1 MQRKKFLNLIYLI
14 ILLPI
19 VFTRFYP
26 YFVFINKRKIIFLQL
41 SRKEFLKGSPFMY
54 RNPFYI
60 DIYRSETNFSEGVHD
75 MYLSECNEF
84 SSKNNSISEWISKI
98 IFERR
103 REILFRDL
111 GYAWLLN
118 DVISFRNRVVRSNK
132 VIWRIWS
139 RLKQQNAPVEKS
151 LTVSKWSWWSSR

>member
-26 YFVFINKRKIIFLQL
+26 YFIFINKRKIIFLQL

-75 MYLSECNEF
+75 MCLSECNEF

-103 REILFRDL
+103 REILFR
-111 GYAWLLN
+111 
-118 DVISFRNRVVRSNK
+118 I
-132 VIWRIWS
+132 
-139 RLKQQNAPVEKS
+139 
-151 LTVSKWSWWSSR
+151 